1 MSTPLT
7 VVRGNPTPE
16 ELAAVLVVLAAVRPE
31 AERPD
36 RATTARRWGRPACW
50 RSPQAAY
57 VPDMDGWQRTPT
69 HERSTR

>member
-16 ELAAVLVVLAAVRPE
+16 ELAAVLVVLAAIRAGP
-31 AERPD
+31 ERPD
-36 RATTARRWGRPACW
+36 RTATARHWGRPACW
-50 RSPQAAY
+50 RSPQSGY
-57 VPDMDGWQRTPT
+57 GPDTAGWQLTQI